1 MMDFSDMINSGIF
14 GMIQSGKTTLARK
27 IAWHFWRQNGQRS
40 IYYDPKH
47 DPARNWWPECGTVF
61 YDETDF
67 WNATA
72 KEQNLVV
79 VVDEAAV
86 SISRN
91 RDLMWVFTMMNGRRH
106 RLIVVGHSG
115 SDLLP
120 GMRQQLGYL
129 FLFRQSIEAADM
141 WQRDFADPGIM
152 AATSLNQFEFLM
164 AARFKAAQKFQ
175 LTK

>member
-1 MMDFSDMINSGIF
+1 MFDDMINAGIF

-27 IAWHFWRQNGQRS
+27 IAWHFWRKKGQRS
-40 IYYDPKH
+40 IYLDMKRDPVH
-47 DPARNWWPECGTVF
+47 NWWPDCGQVF
-61 YDETDF
+61 FDEEPF
-67 WNATA
+67 WNAAWTN
-72 KEQNLVV
+72 ENLVV

-91 RDLMWVFTMMNGRRH
+91 RDLMSVFTMMNGRHH
-106 RLIVVGHSG
+106 RLVVCGHSG

-129 FLFRQSIEAADM
+129 FLFRQAVEAADM
-141 WQRDFADPGIM
+141 WRGQFADEGIM
-152 AATSLNQFEFLM
+152 QATSLDQFQFLL
-164 AARFKAAQKFQ
+164 AARFKPAQKFL